1 MEFLQLYS
9 KDVDGDLEMEEA
21 AKAESVEDQNVLM
34 IAHPFLMNRLFI
46 EELIIT
52 LKMLQL
58 VTTLS
63 G

>member
-9 KDVDGDLEMEEA
+9 EDVDGDLEMEEA
-21 AKAESVEDQNVLM
+21 AKEESVEDQNL
-34 IAHPFLMNRLFI
+34 LMNRLFI
-46 EELIIT
+46 EVLIIT